1 MINQEVKLNDK
12 TMQAFIN
19 LLKIECDNNPGNDM
33 MQSLAFVSRQMQEIE
48 ERGITEMK
56 KYEYACEIELHPTI
70 QYVDANTAE
79 EAMELMRLQMGDESF
94 LHDFDVNDFRCV
106 SADQV
111 RLTSEYKEYVDKH
124 KIKLEEKS

>member
-56 KYEYACEIELHPTI
+56 KYEYACEIEMHPTV
-70 QYVDANTAE
+70 QYIDANTSE
-79 EAMELMRLQMGDESF
+79 EAMELMQQIVADESF
-94 LHDFDVNDFRCV
+94 IHDLDPNDFKVV

-111 RLTSEYKEYVDKH
+111 RITSEYKEYVDKH
-124 KIKLEEKS
+124 KIKLGEIS